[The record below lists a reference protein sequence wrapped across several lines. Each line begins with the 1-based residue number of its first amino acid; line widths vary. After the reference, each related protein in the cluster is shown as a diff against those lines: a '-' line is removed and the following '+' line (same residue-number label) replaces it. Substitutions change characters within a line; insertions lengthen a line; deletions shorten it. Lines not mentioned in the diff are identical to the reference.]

1 MKTKMKK
8 YMDGGDTGPKKV
20 KTKTVSNS
28 GDYKI
33 IEKSKQGKPTQ
44 TKVKRTIKGVLSS
57 APTVKYLEQ
66 QFSENERVNNLGR
79 NLTKKY
85 TGAADTKRFPVGNFK
100 EEMIK
105 RKKGGAVKAKKVVGI
120 KTKKK

>member
-1 MKTKMKK
+1 MATTKKK
-8 YMDGGDTGPKKV
+8 YQGGGNTGPKKV

-44 TKVKRTIKGVLSS
+44 TKVKRTIKGVLSG
-57 APTVKYLEQ
+57 APTVKYLGQLFDKKE
-66 QFSENERVNNLGR
+66 EVNDLGR
-79 NLTKKY
+79 RLTKKY
-85 TGAADTKRFPVGNFK
+85 TGKEDTEKYPVGNFK

-105 RKKGGAVKAKKVVGI
+105 RKKGGAVK
-120 KTKKK
+120 TKKKK